1 MLFFHSQIFVNY
13 KLIFLGTTL
22 DTTFIFDPD
31 PFEVTERVVD
41 SLFDAGL
48 GGEMLDDV
56 PDPVPD
62 PVPVPDPF
70 SVLECILDEVG
81 RDTPGTDLVGVTFT
95 PDPVPDPVP
104 VPVSVPFTDPDTD
117 TVPPVIVFGT
127 EGGGVGGSLEFVFKT
142 VFVGGV
148 GRVFTEFEDNFG
160 EVLFPLGALP
170 GVFPAGEDPAEIP
183 VDFSLDFFG
192 EISLGGE
199 REETESLLS
208 FSFSIDFD
216 NTEFLRTSSPS
227 IIDFLCLFE
236 FITGENVAPSIS

>member
-1 MLFFHSQIFVNY
+1 MLFFHSQILINY

-31 PFEVTERVVD
+31 PFEVTEGVVD

-56 PDPVPD
+56 PDPV

-81 RDTPGTDLVGVTFT
+81 RDTPGTDLVGVTFAPLP
-95 PDPVPDPVP
+95 PDPVPDPTP
-104 VPVSVPFTDPDTD
+104 DPALAPT
-117 TVPPVIVFGT
+117 TVPPIIVFGT

-148 GRVFTEFEDNFG
+148 GIVFTEFEDNVG

-170 GVFPAGEDPAEIP
+170 GVFPAGEDPVEIP

>member
-56 PDPVPD
+56 PDPVP
-62 PVPVPDPF
+62 VPDPF

-95 PDPVPDPVP
+95 ALPPVP
-104 VPVSVPFTDPDTD
+104 VPALAAT
-117 TVPPVIVFGT
+117 TVPPIIVFGT

-170 GVFPAGEDPAEIP
+170 GVFPACEDPVKIP

-216 NTEFLRTSSPS
+216 NTEFLLTSSPS

>member
-1 MLFFHSQIFVNY
+1 MLFFHSQILINY

-56 PDPVPD
+56 PDPVP
-62 PVPVPDPF
+62 VPDPF

-95 PDPVPDPVP
+95 PLPPDP
-104 VPVSVPFTDPDTD
+104 DPALAAT
-117 TVPPVIVFGT
+117 TVPPIIVFGT

-148 GRVFTEFEDNFG
+148 GIVFTEFEVNFG

-170 GVFPAGEDPAEIP
+170 GVFPAGEDPVEIP

-216 NTEFLRTSSPS
+216 RTEFLLTSSPS